1 MEHTVAAPSR
11 ARGYQSGT
19 SRHIERADPEM
30 VRLDACPPLPPR
42 AIGPVACASTGIF
55 SARAGN
61 AAGPPRVHVHR
72 PSSRAK
78 SARGLRE
85 TPRFGPDRPRPP
97 PTAPGPAPGARRP
110 ASHAAPRSPY
120 PPSSPDAFL
129 SARQETLAPSRA
141 STDGPTPWSVT
152 RGVVA
157 GVAFGALVIA
167 GGALVSTSSTEFG
180 AEFGARLARLGSASA
195 RETENARVADA
206 DAFSLPSFERD
217 ARVDRPAV
225 ADLGRAAAEAR
236 RSEVFGGDGAS
247 ADAWGAEKT
256 RSYGALGAKRRTP
269 RGRHSHEKTKKTRSL
284 EGDAELLEATL
295 AFAKPRPEDARERR
309 ARAAARKET
318 ATETAPNADADSG
331 DSTLGEEDAVERA
344 SAAALSDLEGSDE
357 EVQDEQDETLDDL
370 FEPADGGAS
379 TGSGEDGA
387 DESLDALAA
396 GAASEIGEARGE
408 DAAADQPRDAP
419 RDDEPEDAAPEDD
432 APEDSD
438 SDSSEDSR
446 APNITPDMTYEEEQA
461 EYARFAEEERAR
473 NEAVAAEAA
482 RRDAEAE
489 AEAEAALSEEPVPSG
504 ADERSGANEAF
515 EAETARR
522 RAEFEAEEA
531 RRRAEFEANL
541 LSGEAELGERLDANR
556 SFANE
561 TFETFETE
569 WIGAPSPEPSPFE
582 DEAEDA
588 SYFTEGVSDEASFLD
603 ESETFAEAPG
613 SANPDLNPE
622 EARDV
627 RDASDSSDSSYSD
640 DLPFPYS
647 LEAATPTVAPSE
659 KEAIL
664 RAATHALGPALRET
678 AAQALEAYAKRL
690 REEADESDEAF
701 SFPDAS
707 FASGEA
713 VAEAIDESF
722 EETVGF
728 AYGAN
733 DENATTAFPATNA
746 FPDQTE
752 TVFVEEPTLLSNA
765 AEPPTEALAVAGIE
779 TDADVPS
786 PFEEIEEPFAE
797 PPMTTEDE
805 AGFFQDAFAFA
816 PAPAESFEEE
826 AFAPAPAESGP
837 PEEDALAFLL
847 AEGADAA
854 VPASPS
860 VPGDPEVPTDSS
872 EGVAAADGDD
882 VSAVTQRLEAALGA
896 ASAARHKT
904 KKPRASHA
912 RVAVGADG
920 VIVREKHAK
929 TKTANHKTSSSK
941 AKTTDTIDAH
951 HHKSRLTEA
960 ERARGWSAGDETAFR
975 LKRSGSGRH
984 HRANARP
991 EGSLTAKRVRAV
1003 SSGDLSETL
1012 DAFEPAWATMGADE
1026 RVEGVEGKRSGAR
1039 LDLDPRATLEAEA
1052 AAAAAADEEALR
1064 VDTTLDA
1071 VQQAIA
1077 DQRRDD
1083 APAATLML
1091 APLSVVGVAG
1101 VVVIAILLVR
1111 HRDPR
1116 GARRDG
1122 PDGAGESASLLGG
1135 SGSRYGGGDVEAGE
1149 SAADALVKTSN
1160 ANLRAL
1166 FGGVGVGESNVGRSI
1181 FATPS
1186 ETDAESAAETE
1197 TSVRKSSGVS
1207 ANGQMAGEW
1216 SNGGGLFGA
1225 WNRARAALDSAE
1237 RFSSSRVSALRASVQ
1252 RTRRMV
1258 AAAAE
1263 GDDSALSAAP
1273 PRERA
1278 GGASPA
1284 AEVQSPASAS
1294 PRGDPPASVLDV
1306 AGEVSEVAGAFS
1318 AAEMRRSAREEV
1330 GRLPPSSFA
1339 DPVSAPGSP
1348 EHRAGVAA
1356 GTRGSGSPTS
1366 FSARKKETPVSETLI
1381 SAEARRRFQQAA
1393 ATSAHAR
1400 AFAAPPAPH
1409 LAAVSAAG
1417 GGVSSGEADER
1428 RRAVMGAGRA
1438 VAPAP
1443 AGRPAMVKST
1453 TRFL

>member
-1 MEHTVAAPSR
+1 
-11 ARGYQSGT
+11 
-19 SRHIERADPEM
+19 
-30 VRLDACPPLPPR
+30 
-42 AIGPVACASTGIF
+42 
-55 SARAGN
+55 
-61 AAGPPRVHVHR
+61 
-72 PSSRAK
+72 
-78 SARGLRE
+78 
-85 TPRFGPDRPRPP
+85 
-97 PTAPGPAPGARRP
+97 
-110 ASHAAPRSPY
+110 
-120 PPSSPDAFL
+120 
-129 SARQETLAPSRA
+129 
-141 STDGPTPWSVT
+141 VT

-167 GGALVSTSSTEFG
+167 GGALVSTSSTSR
-180 AEFGARLARLGSASA
+180 AEFGAHLAQLGSASA
-195 RETENARVADA
+195 RETRARVADA

-236 RSEVFGGDGAS
+236 RSEVFGGDGAR

-269 RGRHSHEKTKKTRSL
+269 RGRHEKTKKTRSAGDLEGDL

-318 ATETAPNADADSG
+318 ATETAPNADAEG
-331 DSTLGEEDAVERA
+331 DSNPEGDALERA
-344 SAAALSDLEGSDE
+344 SAAALSDLEGSDGEPSVFAEAEDE
-357 EVQDEQDETLDDL
+357 EDQDEQDETLDDL

-379 TGSGEDGA
+379 TGSGEDSA
-387 DESLDALAA
+387 DVSLDALAA

-408 DAAADQPRDAP
+408 DAAADEPRDAP
-419 RDDEPEDAAPEDD
+419 RDDEPEDAAPEDA
-432 APEDSD
+432 APEDVPEDSAASSEDSD
-438 SDSSEDSR
+438 SGER

-489 AEAEAALSEEPVPSG
+489 AAAAALPEDPVPSG
-504 ADERSGANEAF
+504 ADERTSANEAF

-531 RRRAEFEANL
+531 RRRAEFEANQ
-541 LSGEAELGERLDANR
+541 SGEAELGERLDANH
-556 SFANE
+556 SANE
-561 TFETFETE
+561 TATFETE
-569 WIGAPSPEPSPFE
+569 WIATSPEPSPLE
-582 DEAEDA
+582 EAEDA
-588 SYFTEGVSDEASFLD
+588 SYFTDEGASDDEASFL
-603 ESETFAEAPG
+603 ESQTFFAEAPG
-613 SANPDLNPE
+613 SANPDSNPE
-622 EARDV
+622 EASIRRDA
-627 RDASDSSDSSYSD
+627 DASDSSDSD

-690 REEADESDEAF
+690 REEADESDESF

-722 EETVGF
+722 EETVGP

-733 DENATTAFPATNA
+733 DENATTAFPATA
-746 FPDQTE
+746 FTDQTE
-752 TVFVEEPTLLSNA
+752 TVFVEEPTGT
-765 AEPPTEALAVAGIE
+765 AEPLTEALAVAEIE
-779 TDADVPS
+779 TDADVPE
-786 PFEEIEEPFAE
+786 FEEIEEAFAE

-816 PAPAESFEEE
+816 PAPAESFEED

-872 EGVAAADGDD
+872 EGVVAADDDD

-896 ASAARHKT
+896 ASAARHQT

-920 VIVREKHAK
+920 VIVRAK
-929 TKTANHKTSSSK
+929 RAEPKTANHKTPSKAKTSSK
-941 AKTTDTIDAH
+941 AKTTDTTDTTDA

-960 ERARGWSAGDETAFR
+960 ERARGWSAGDETALR
-975 LKRSGSGRH
+975 SKRGSGRR
-984 HRANARP
+984 RANTRP
-991 EGSLTAKRVRAV
+991 EGSLTAKHVRAV
-1003 SSGDLSETL
+1003 SSGEASETL

-1026 RVEGVEGKRSGAR
+1026 RAGEGGEGKRSGAR
-1039 LDLDPRATLEAEA
+1039 LDPRATLEAEA

-1122 PDGAGESASLLGG
+1122 PARDGAGESASLLGG

-1197 TSVRKSSGVS
+1197 TSVRKGPGVS
-1207 ANGQMAGEW
+1207 ATAPEGGALTAGD
-1216 SNGGGLFGA
+1216 GLLGA

-1318 AAEMRRSAREEV
+1318 AAEMRRSGREDTKEPLSDGVSHEFASRVVPAREEV

-1348 EHRAGVAA
+1348 ERRAGVAA
-1356 GTRGSGSPTS
+1356 GTHSASPTT
-1366 FSARKKETPVSETLI
+1366 FLAKKKDVSDAI